1 MINNSDK
8 TVKLCND
15 DSLKDYT
22 SKFNSG
28 NREEGLPIPRS
39 CMAEVFVGSCSR
51 GLNLT
56 DAEIQSVIDKAD
68 ED

>member
-1 MINNSDK
+1 MINDSDK
-8 TVKLCND
+8 LVKLCND

-28 NREEGLPIPRS
+28 NRKEGLPIPRS
-39 CMAEVFVGSCSR
+39 CIAEVFAGSC
-51 GLNLT
+51 GKDLKLT
-56 DAEIQSVIDKAD
+56 DAEMQSAIDKAD